1 MTYCTITHL
10 NHMTTMSLVQVTI
23 EPTHNSFTYIKQL
36 TKQRHTEAFAMCLY
50 TCPSLSLM
58 YIHLKQS
65 INHFQQ
71 QQSLHKHTYTQTHTH
86 THTHTHKHTYTHTHC
101 PFPSFNIMTIHINT
115 QGKQI
120 YLIFGCLH
128 HKYIG

>member
-1 MTYCTITHL
+1 
-10 NHMTTMSLVQVTI
+10 MTTMSLVQVTT

-65 INHFQQ
+65 IKHFQQ
-71 QQSLHKHTYTQTHTH
+71 QQSLHKHTYTHTH
-86 THTHTHKHTYTHTHC
+86 TLSLSIFQYYDYTHQHSGQTDIFDIWV
-101 PFPSFNIMTIHINT
+101 PASQIHWIVSSLCQLNT
-115 QGKQI
+115 RLLHLSMETK
-120 YLIFGCLH
+120 IF
-128 HKYIG
+128 Y